1 MAMTLR
7 LTAEQDAKLDAL
19 ADELRLSK
27 QQVVT
32 QAIQE
37 LAERQLQSEVAKR
50 SFDRVLERD
59 AELLRLLADA

>member
-7 LTAEQDAKLDAL
+7 LTAEQDAKLEAL

-50 SFDRVLERD
+50 AFDRVLERD

>member
-50 SFDRVLERD
+50 AFDRVLERD

>member
-32 QAIQE
+32 QAIEE

-50 SFDRVLERD
+50 AFDRVLERD